1 VAGVGGE
8 AEVDAAVGG
17 GVHRVR
23 KQSMKEKSVGVS
35 GAGGHARGHR
45 VCLTYDGPNL
55 AVVV

>member
-35 GAGGHARGHR
+35 GAGATR
-45 VCLTYDGPNL
+45 
-55 AVVV
+55 AVIGSVSPTTAQTWLS